1 MKTQTLNHPLT
12 LFENSNHIFDMR
24 TLFTMILF
32 SFVITSYAQSTASSN
47 KEAVRIYIE
56 EAWNKKKVDKLE
68 SLLADSTIFHV
79 NNFYSPSGNKETTT
93 QSINDWHAAF
103 PDFKY
108 VISHIMSEGD
118 FVSVSLQFTGTH
130 KAKFADIDPLNNK
143 VEVSEMILFRFKNNR
158 IAEIWVVW
166 DWATMKEQMLKKH

>member
-1 MKTQTLNHPLT
+1 MK
-12 LFENSNHIFDMR
+12 
-24 TLFTMILF
+24 TLFTLILILF
-32 SFVITSYAQSTASSN
+32 VIPIYAQSTASSN

-93 QSINDWHAAF
+93 QSINEWHTAL

-108 VISHIMSEGD
+108 VIRNIISEGD
-118 FVSVSLQFTGTH
+118 FVFTNLQFTGTH
-130 KAKFADIDPLNNK
+130 KAKFSGIDPLNNK
-143 VEVSEMILFRFKNNR
+143 VDISEMFLFQFKNNR
-158 IAEIWVVW
+158 IVEIWVVW